1 MKHLLIHGLVATS
14 LIVLAACSDTA
25 GPESRLESLVTLDV
39 AVVSADAII
48 ADVAEQG
55 HVFPPPDGLGTV
67 TYYDGIG
74 NVQEAFDELT
84 TASIH
89 IVREGSHEGGREG
102 GRVNRCVNVSGGCF
116 ALMS

>member
-1 MKHLLIHGLVATS
+1 MKRRMIHELVALS
-14 LIVLAACSDTA
+14 LITLAACSDTA
-25 GPESRLESLVTLDV
+25 GPESQLESLVTLDV

-55 HVFPPPDGLGTV
+55 HVVPPPDGAGTV
-67 TYYDGIG
+67 TYYDGLG

-89 IVREGSHEGGREG
+89 IVHEGSHEGGRE
-102 GRVNRCVNVSGGCF
+102 NWSGTITRTRETTD
-116 ALMS
+116 LPP